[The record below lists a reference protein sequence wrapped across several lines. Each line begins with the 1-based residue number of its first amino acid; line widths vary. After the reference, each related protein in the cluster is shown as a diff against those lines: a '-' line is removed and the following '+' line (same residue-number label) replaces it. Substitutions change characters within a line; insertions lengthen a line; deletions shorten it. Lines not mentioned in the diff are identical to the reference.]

1 MTENVRRGWHVKGV
15 PVDAELDLGLEPGD
29 EIVCTRGFLFNE
41 SLSGISAHTPDR
53 VVVEKVFPR
62 FIVVR
67 AEFYKNRGGEYREC
81 INKAAYI
88 AGDIEFKK
96 ANGE

>member
-1 MTENVRRGWHVKGV
+1 M
-15 PVDAELDLGLEPGD
+15 PIDAELDLGLEPGD
-29 EIVCTRGFLFNE
+29 ELICTRGFLFNE
-41 SLSGISAHTPDR
+41 PLSGISPNTPDR
-53 VVVEKVFPR
+53 VVVEKVYPR
-62 FIVVR
+62 FVLVR
-67 AEFYKNRGGEYREC
+67 AEFFNNGGKEYREC